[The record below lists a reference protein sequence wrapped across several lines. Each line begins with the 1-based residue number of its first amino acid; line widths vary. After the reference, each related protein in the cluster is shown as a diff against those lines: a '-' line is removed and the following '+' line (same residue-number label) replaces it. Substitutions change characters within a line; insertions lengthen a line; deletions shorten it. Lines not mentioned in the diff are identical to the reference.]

1 MKSASSNGRKGDSI
15 IANIQHKDIPDS
27 QRHEPKGIDSAAQHQ
42 VYIANGV
49 GSGSW
54 SKVGSL
60 NLHNLGSDGGVA
72 GKIILTDGANGF
84 NSKVFSSY
92 GVMGITNNA
101 NSFVIG
107 AATDPTLQT
116 TSDYVLFTGAGA
128 PFVGEMLYGT
138 TFNTDRLTVSV
149 AGVYEIRFWSSIG
162 AFPSNTA
169 KVGARFRINGTTW
182 SSRTAVT
189 KSNSVGDAGHIN
201 AFGLVSLS
209 ANDYVQLYV
218 ASSAAGNLVLNN
230 ANLTIELK
238 RAT

>member
-42 VYIANGV
+42 IYIANGG

-92 GVMGITNNA
+92 GVMGITNNT
-101 NSFVIG
+101 NNFVIG
-107 AATDPTLQT
+107 AAVDPTLQT
-116 TSDYVLFTGAGA
+116 ASDYVLFTGAGA

-138 TFNTDRLTVSV
+138 TFTTDRIAVSTP
-149 AGVYEIRFWSSIG
+149 GVYEVRFWSNIG
-162 AFPSNTA
+162 TFPSNTA

-182 SSRTAVT
+182 SPRTVVVKA
-189 KSNSVGDAGHIN
+189 NSSGDAGSMN
-201 AFGLVSLS
+201 AFGLVTLS

-218 ASSAAGNLVLNN
+218 ASSAAGNLVFNN